1 MLQSTIQNVRATTPS
16 VKNNKVIRHHSAR
29 FRPAI
34 EALKQ
39 NLSPLFRQGDVQVS
53 GPLV

>member
-1 MLQSTIQNVRATTPS
+1 MLQSTTQKLCATIPS

-34 EALKQ
+34 EARKQ

-53 GPLV
+53 GSLE